1 MVQDVRIPPDYPRP
15 PGYHSP
21 PRRSKKKTRQQQALQ
36 PNQAVAE
43 DMQMFEDDGVRLDE
57 NVPVASTATSFDIST
72 VDDAAFHYYQPDLAQ
87 LQDTNSLWQLP
98 VPVPVMMSPNDL
110 KGLNKKSAQ
119 YIYFKSC
126 HLIRKQWNCE
136 VDQAIPDTLHR
147 STPYSLALLSQLR
160 RLAGQ
165 TFNNLDRAQRLI
177 IQAWTERLNSK
188 GLPNDPS
195 QLLVTESSCDII
207 EYPEK
212 YCCEEKFQE
221 NEFGLKLVDVVN
233 AVGTAKRANQAET
246 QSKAGTKKLTRQQ
259 RKAALNARL
268 QMEGAQAKPLTI
280 GDRWMQKGQS
290 IALNNLTAM
299 QEPQNLLVAPSQ
311 TSNSAPSNLSSAAS
325 LPTFEVAIRPGS
337 AFVTQAT
344 QGATQ
349 VLEDPADD
357 GEEVVVYVP
366 PKQRKR
372 NDPKGVPRAMVNMA
386 KRMQLDES
394 DGLGRKKKKVL
405 QSGGLSR
412 RLHRETTSLPFE
424 KVDLNSLPSLHS
436 MSATSA
442 EELAQLGQSALPD

>member
-21 PRRSKKKTRQQQALQ
+21 PRRSKKKTKQQQALQ
-36 PNQAVAE
+36 SNQAARE
-43 DMQMFEDDGVRLDE
+43 DMEMAEDDGVRLDE
-57 NVPVASTATSFDIST
+57 IAPAASTATSFDIST
-72 VDDAAFHYYQPDLAQ
+72 VEDAAFHYHQPDLAQ
-87 LQDTNSLWQLP
+87 LQDTNSFWQLP
-98 VPVPVMMSPNDL
+98 VPIPASLSANDL
-110 KGLNKKSAQ
+110 KHLNKKSPQ

-136 VDQAIPDTLHR
+136 VDQAIPDALHR

-160 RLAGQ
+160 RLVGQ
-165 TFNNLDRAQRLI
+165 TFNDLDRAQRLMM
-177 IQAWTERLNSK
+177 QAWTERLNSK
-188 GLPNDPS
+188 GLPTDPS
-195 QLLVTESSCDII
+195 QLLVVQSSCDII
-207 EYPEK
+207 QYAEK
-212 YCCEEKFQE
+212 YCCEENFQE
-221 NEFGLKLVDVVN
+221 NEYGLKLVDVVS
-233 AVGTAKRANQAET
+233 AVETAKKASQAER
-246 QSKAGTKKLTRQQ
+246 QSKTGTKKTRQQ
-259 RKAALNARL
+259 QKAALNARL
-268 QMEGAQAKPLTI
+268 HIEGAQAKPRTI
-280 GDRWMQKGQS
+280 GEKWMQNGQS

-299 QEPQNLLVAPSQ
+299 QAPQKLLVASSQ
-311 TSNSAPSNLSSAAS
+311 SSSSAPSNLSSAAS
-325 LPTFEVAIRPGS
+325 LPTFEVAIRSGS
-337 AFVTQAT
+337 SLVSQTT
-344 QGATQ
+344 QGANQ

-372 NDPKGVPRAMVNMA
+372 HDPKSVPRAMVNMA

-436 MSATSA
+436 ISATSA